1 MKTERIIAIDNI
13 LSEMENNFRSK
24 GITQEEID
32 KYVTYSVLG
41 MLGLF
46 SQQGIDVDEAI
57 QRITDLLQGK
67 TKGGSVRETRS

>member
-13 LSEMENNFRSK
+13 LSEMEKDFHSK
-24 GITQEEID
+24 GVTQEEID

-46 SQQGIDVDEAI
+46 SQQGVDVEEGI
-57 QRITDLLQGK
+57 ERITNMLQGNK
-67 TKGGSVRETRS
+67 KGGSNHGKRS

>member
-13 LSEMENNFRSK
+13 LSEMEKDFRSK

-32 KYVTYSVLG
+32 KYVTYSVLA

-46 SQQGIDVDEAI
+46 SQQGIDVEEAI
-57 QRITDLLQGK
+57 ERITNMLQGNK
-67 TKGGSVRETRS
+67 KGGSKHGKRS

>member
-13 LSEMENNFRSK
+13 LSEMEKDFHSK
-24 GITQEEID
+24 GVTQEEID

-67 TKGGSVRETRS
+67 TKGGSTNGKRS

>member
-13 LSEMENNFRSK
+13 LSEMEKDFHSK
-24 GITQEEID
+24 GVTQEEID

-46 SQQGIDVDEAI
+46 SRQGVDVEEGI
-57 QRITDLLQGK
+57 ERITNMLQGNK
-67 TKGGSVRETRS
+67 KGGSNHGKRS